1 MGDNGIENPQ
11 LVLVFSGKRKSG
23 KDFVTDF
30 LKEHFGER
38 SVIIRLSGPLK
49 ECFAKD
55 NGLDYEKL
63 LSASDYKEKYREEM
77 ITWSE
82 EIRNKDYTYFCKAA
96 ISKYEASKYPVW
108 IISDARR
115 LTDLQF
121 FRENYEDKM
130 KTVRI
135 QATEEIRK
143 SRGWLI
149 TPGVDD
155 KETECGLDTVTNW
168 DYRIENNGDVSGEAL
183 IQPII
188 QLVNN
193 LL

>member
-1 MGDNGIENPQ
+1 MSGENPQ

-23 KDFVTDF
+23 KDFVTDI
-30 LKEHFGER
+30 LKERLAEK

-63 LSASDYKEKYREEM
+63 LSAGDYKEKYRVDM
-77 ITWSE
+77 LKWSE
-82 EIRNKDYTYFCKAA
+82 AIRNKDYTYFCKAA
-96 ISKYEASKYPVW
+96 IRKYEAEKFPVW

-115 LTDLQF
+115 LTDLRY
-121 FRENYEDKM
+121 FRENYGERM

-135 QATEEIRK
+135 CASEEVR
-143 SRGWLI
+143 SWRGWVF

-155 KETECGLDTVTNW
+155 KETECGLDSVSEW
-168 DYRIENNGDVSGEAL
+168 DFRLENNGDLSGEEL
-183 IQPII
+183 TQPFVD
-188 QLVNN
+188 LVEK
-193 LL
+193 L